1 MVISLSLEM
10 TSSHFKVVGATS
22 MIAKKMGE
30 KSGKDE
36 DYFKNLNK
44 CYDIN
49 SYESEYKQGLFVRY
63 RVTHKG

>member
-1 MVISLSLEM
+1 
-10 TSSHFKVVGATS
+10 

-36 DYFKNLNK
+36 DYFKNLDK